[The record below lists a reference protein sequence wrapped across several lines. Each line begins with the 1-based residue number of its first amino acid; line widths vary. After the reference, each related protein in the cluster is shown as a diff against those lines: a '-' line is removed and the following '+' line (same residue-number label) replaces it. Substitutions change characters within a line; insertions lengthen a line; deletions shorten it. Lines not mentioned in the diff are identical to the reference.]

1 MVVQHWIM
9 LVTIQIDDIRK
20 EIFKMYLCE
29 LSNDELVEIEGGSI
43 WKYIGAIG
51 AIGFGAFEV
60 YTGVGTADGAKNI
73 ATGALTIG
81 VGIYSLIN

>member
-1 MVVQHWIM
+1 MN
-9 LVTIQIDDIRK
+9 
-20 EIFKMYLCE
+20 LCE

-51 AIGFGAFEV
+51 AMGFGAFEI

-73 ATGALTIG
+73 TKGVLTIG